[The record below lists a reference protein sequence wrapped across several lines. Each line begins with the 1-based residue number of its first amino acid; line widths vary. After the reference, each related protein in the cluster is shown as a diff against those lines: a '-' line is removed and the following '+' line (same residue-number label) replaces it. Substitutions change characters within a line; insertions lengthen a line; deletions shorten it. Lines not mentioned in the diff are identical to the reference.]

1 MKKAIRNR
9 IVGYGDVDID
19 SVVFNEKNWRI
30 HPKNQQ
36 DGLSGILEDVG
47 LVLGVLI
54 NKRTD
59 PSWGAASQGVETLI
73 DGHLRVT
80 LADRAGEK
88 TIPVTYVDLTEKE
101 EAEILATLDPI
112 GAMAATD
119 KQKLDELL
127 RDIDTGNEEVMKMLE
142 NMAAREGLLPPIDP
156 SKEWEG
162 MPEFHNEDQTGIK
175 AIIHFETEQNKQA
188 FEQLVGQKI
197 PDNTHAIWYP
207 KKAWADMKSS
217 HYESES

>member
-101 EAEILATLDPI
+101 LENIIEYALQEEDIKGYLKGEILSWH
-112 GAMAATD
+112 
-119 KQKLDELL
+119 KSQCQKCKGEKL
-127 RDIDTGNEEVMKMLE
+127 
-142 NMAAREGLLPPIDP
+142 
-156 SKEWEG
+156 
-162 MPEFHNEDQTGIK
+162 
-175 AIIHFETEQNKQA
+175 
-188 FEQLVGQKI
+188 
-197 PDNTHAIWYP
+197 
-207 KKAWADMKSS
+207 
-217 HYESES
+217 